1 MIEKEIDF
9 PVGSFN
15 VKGNYSLDIGDD
27 NYIEKEFN
35 LVIKILESDYD
46 YDTVFP
52 EEQESLIIQEKIS
65 RLLPKNHFDINL
77 DEWEQL

>member
-15 VKGNYSLDIGDD
+15 VKGNYALDIGND

-35 LVIKILESDYD
+35 LVINILDSDYD
-46 YDTVFP
+46 YDTAFP

-65 RLLPKNHFDINL
+65 RLLPENHFDINL